1 MTINI
6 RYLNTF
12 LCKNLKHIY
21 IPAAIAFNMP
31 KLYTQHHHKG
41 RSLVG
46 NIILTVEIFR
56 YLNSCSIVLT
66 IV

>member
-1 MTINI
+1 M
-6 RYLNTF
+6 LF
-12 LCKNLKHIY
+12 LCKNIKHIY
-21 IPAAIAFNMP
+21 IPAAITFNMP
-31 KLYTQHHHKG
+31 KLYTPYYHKG